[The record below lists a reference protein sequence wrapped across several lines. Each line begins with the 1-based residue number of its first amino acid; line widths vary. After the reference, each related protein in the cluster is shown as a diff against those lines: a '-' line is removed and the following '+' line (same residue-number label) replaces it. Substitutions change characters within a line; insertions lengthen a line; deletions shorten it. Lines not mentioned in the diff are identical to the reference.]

1 MIEVLK
7 SSWALL
13 LGILLL
19 MVGNGLQ
26 SSLIG
31 IRGAIEAFS
40 TNDLAI
46 INSAY
51 FVGFLFGSRLTPEM
65 IRRVGHVRVF
75 AALGSFISAIIIL
88 YPTLTEVWA
97 WTLLRVAFGF
107 CFSGVYVTAESWL
120 NNSATNETRGKA
132 LSLYMIVQM
141 SGIVASQALLNVADP
156 AGFVLFVIPSVLV
169 SLAFAP
175 ILLSVTPTPAFETTK
190 GMSLPELYTV
200 SPTGLVGIF
209 LVGMIFGALFGM
221 GSVYATSVE
230 MTVAELSIFI
240 SAIFI
245 GGMVLQYP
253 IGWMSDRI
261 DRRVLI
267 FAAAIGGVIAGLLGW
282 MFGTTFEVVLVAAF
296 LMGGVSNPLYAL
308 LLAYTNDYL
317 EAEDMAAASGGML
330 FVNGMGAIMGP
341 ILVGGFMSLL
351 GPGGFWAYL
360 TCVMLAMAAYV
371 AYRMTQR
378 ASLYADE
385 DDYDAVAYAPMF
397 PTGTG
402 VAVEAAAE
410 YYAENTEVDAETGA
424 DTIGAENNN
433 ETNKPLD

>member
-1 MIEVLK
+1 MLQVFK

-31 IRGAIEAFS
+31 IRGGIEEFS
-40 TNDLAI
+40 TGSLSI
-46 INSAY
+46 ITSAY
-51 FVGFLFGSRLTPEM
+51 FAGFLFGSRLTPEL

-88 YPTLTEVWA
+88 YPTLTQEWA
-97 WTLLRVAFGF
+97 WILLRVAFGF

-141 SGIVASQALLNVADP
+141 VGIVSSQALLNIGDP
-156 AGFVLFVIPSVLV
+156 GGFVLFVIPSVLV

-190 GMSLPELYTV
+190 GMSLKELYTV
-200 SPTGLVGIF
+200 SPTGI
-209 LVGMIFGALFGM
+209 VGMFLIGMVFGALFGM
-221 GSVYATSVE
+221 ASVYGTEAG
-230 MTVAELSIFI
+230 MTVAEISIFVA
-240 SAIFI
+240 AIFL
-245 GGMVLQYP
+245 GGMILQYP
-253 IGWMSDRI
+253 IGWVSDRV

-267 FAAAIGGVIAGLLGW
+267 FAAAVGGVMAGIVAW
-282 MFGTTFEVVLVAAF
+282 AFGTSFELLLISAF
-296 LMGGVSNPLYAL
+296 VMGGVSNPLYAL
-308 LLAYTNDYL
+308 LIAYTNDYL
-317 EAEDMAAASGGML
+317 ETDDMAAASGGLL
-330 FVNGMGAIMGP
+330 FVNGTGAIMGP
-341 ILVGGFMSLL
+341 ILVGWFMSTL

-360 TCVMLAMAAYV
+360 AIVMLAMAAYV

-378 ASLYADE
+378 VSLYADE
-385 DDYDAVAYAPMF
+385 DDYDAVAYAPVL
-397 PTGTG
+397 PTGTA

-410 YYAENTEVDAETGA
+410 FYADNT
-424 DTIGAENNN
+424 DTDVSENNE
-433 ETNKPLD
+433 ETQKPLD